1 MPVRQ
6 WQEIQVV
13 PRQAGLNKD
22 TLRTAPRELRTARLL
37 LQAPR
42 REHAPAL
49 ADFFNASLPDW
60 PFIGWPKFFR
70 DPVWA
75 EQFCVRG
82 LQYIEEGENLI
93 FNVFEGK
100 AKAQGSAVAN
110 ANANA
115 DARADADADARADA
129 DADADA
135 DARAGVCIGRIDLH
149 SFDFDAPRCEIGYVG
164 DPRVSG
170 RGCLREATLA
180 VLDLGF
186 ALGLARIE
194 AFSDVRNQRA
204 VKFALDLGFERE
216 GVVRHRE
223 RDPQGEL
230 CSQVLLARL
239 RPADSAKSHS

>member
-70 DPVWA
+70 DPAWA

-93 FNVFEGK
+93 FNVFEAK
-100 AKAQGSAVAN
+100 AKAKAKAKAHGS
-110 ANANA
+110 
-115 DARADADADARADA
+115 A

-239 RPADSAKSHS
+239 RPADSAQRHP

>member
-1 MPVRQ
+1 MSVRQ

-70 DPVWA
+70 DPAWA

-93 FNVFEGK
+93 FNVFEVKAKAK
-100 AKAQGSAVAN
+100 AKAQDSAVA
-110 ANANA
+110 
-115 DARADADADARADA
+115 DADGNADA

-239 RPADSAKSHS
+239 RPADSAQRHP

>member
-93 FNVFEGK
+93 FNVFEVKAKAK
-100 AKAQGSAVAN
+100 AKAQDSAVA
-110 ANANA
+110 
-115 DARADADADARADA
+115 DADGNADA

-239 RPADSAKSHS
+239 RPAVSAQRHP

>member
-70 DPVWA
+70 DPAWA

-100 AKAQGSAVAN
+100 AKAQGSAVAD
-110 ANANA
+110 A
-115 DARADADADARADA
+115 DGNADADAGLEIVRAHM
-129 DADADA
+129 
-135 DARAGVCIGRIDLH
+135 G
-149 SFDFDAPRCEIGYVG
+149 PRLVRDVQTFLVG
-164 DPRVSG
+164 DALLG
-170 RGCLREATLA
+170 RG
-180 VLDLGF
+180 
-186 ALGLARIE
+186 
-194 AFSDVRNQRA
+194 
-204 VKFALDLGFERE
+204 
-216 GVVRHRE
+216 
-223 RDPQGEL
+223 
-230 CSQVLLARL
+230 
-239 RPADSAKSHS
+239 